1 MQLVTIAQT
10 GFADLYHAFQN
21 NGSLKKLISD
31 HLSTE
36 KIVRLDRKNGELQTN
51 DRQR

>member
-10 GFADLYHAFQN
+10 GFADLYHPFQDN
-21 NGSLKKLISD
+21 ELLKKLISD

-36 KIVRLDRKNGELQTN
+36 KIV
-51 DRQR
+51 